1 MITTPDTHMLQSE
14 IRPGKDRPDVHK
26 DAYVKLFPKAR
37 AVCASTALRIP
48 KHLKLNFS
56 RTIYKEFCE

>member
-26 DAYVKLFPKAR
+26 NAYVKLFPKAR
-37 AVCASTALRIP
+37 AVCASTALRIMDI
-48 KHLKLNFS
+48 KLV
-56 RTIYKEFCE
+56 